1 MSKVGGQGEFGELVK
16 DTHTFVALGAQSRS
30 VFNLEKRLPAQ
41 VFQKTI
47 GTYYAFEYS
56 LIFSNDFATF
66 LSSIASQF
74 KDKTIHYMTLEP
86 GPEYYYN
93 HYGFFGLASFVPAE
107 LQTRYVKTMTRNGAA
122 DSFKARGGDICVFW
136 GSSLAWGIFCDRISW
151 ELCVM
156 GIAGSNQLSIPH
168 NVPLMDLNNVGG
180 YVSAAYHWKPSVAS
194 EFERDFNRTYLHK
207 QE

>member
-1 MSKVGGQGEFGELVK
+1 MRAQGEFDELVA
-16 DTHTFVALGAQSRS
+16 DSRTFVALDAQSRS
-30 VFNLEKRLPAQ
+30 IFDLEKRLPAQ
-41 VFQKTI
+41 VFQKAI
-47 GTYYAFEYS
+47 GKYYAFEYA
-56 LIFSNDFATF
+56 LIFRNDFATL
-66 LSSIASQF
+66 LSSIADQF

-93 HYGFFGLASFVPAE
+93 HYGFFGLASFSPVD

-122 DSFKARGGDICVFW
+122 DSFQVRGGDICVFW

-156 GIAGSNQLSIPH
+156 GIAGNQQLSIPRGF
-168 NVPLMDLNNVGG
+168 PLMELNNVGS
-180 YVSAAYHWKPSVAS
+180 YISAAYHWKPSVAS
-194 EFERDFNRTYLHK
+194 EFMRVFNKTYLRD